1 MSARTNHAPPTGA
14 RPLFQG
20 LLYAAGPA
28 PLAGVAG
35 AGLTFGFFAW
45 YAAVSHLHALLAVT
59 DLVLLTLIP
68 LGTVAAVAAWQWYA
82 NYVSWRTGISHRTA
96 LILDAWSFLPLYLLW
111 LPLALLPFRSVSEG
125 PVVIA
130 TVALWGAVKLAAAVR
145 LSQTIREVTVTYLVT
160 RIPLI
165 IIALLGATLIGQR
178 AGTHWAASHDLLL
191 TVWGRWDAQHYI
203 EIAANGYHGTNM
215 AFFPLYPLLLAILGK
230 LTGSHLIAGLIVS
243 NAALYVGLLF
253 FYKLVEHELRDR
265 RMAHRAIFYISIF
278 PTAIFFSAVYTESLF
293 FALTVAS
300 FYYIRERKWLLAG
313 IVGAFASATR
323 VEGVLLFVPFAI
335 EWWAAH
341 RNGEPISWRSV
352 LGIGLVPAG
361 MLAYMGYLWV
371 LVGDPLYFSHVQA
384 HWNRHFAPPWV
395 SIGNSIHLL
404 THAHLPQ
411 SIAYQSIEL
420 VFTALMI
427 VMLALGFRTLR
438 TSYWAYMLLSV
449 IVPLSTSSLMSM
461 PRFAL
466 VLFPIFIVLAIWGR
480 RPAVNNAVV
489 AFSLPLLGLFT
500 VLFADWYWIA

>member
-1 MSARTNHAPPTGA
+1 MSARSNHAPPTGV

-35 AGLTFGFFAW
+35 AGLTAGFFGW
-45 YAAVSHLHALLAVT
+45 YTAVSHLHALLAFT
-59 DLVLLTLIP
+59 DLVLAVALP
-68 LGTVAAVAAWQWYA
+68 LGLAACIAAWRGYA
-82 NYVSWRTGISHRTA
+82 NYLSWRTGISHRTA
-96 LILDAWSFLPLYLLW
+96 LVLDAWSFLPVYLLW
-111 LPLALLPFRSVSEG
+111 LPLLLLPFRVLPEG
-125 PVVIA
+125 PVLIVTA
-130 TVALWGAVKLAAAVR
+130 ALWGAVKLLAATR
-145 LSQTIREVTVTYLVT
+145 LNQTVREVTVTYLVT

-203 EIAANGYHGTNM
+203 EIATGGYHGTNM
-215 AFFPLYPLLLAILGK
+215 AFFPLYPMLLAILGK
-230 LTGSHLIAGLIVS
+230 FTGSHLVAGLIVS
-243 NAALYVGLLF
+243 NVALYLGLLF
-253 FYKLVEHELRDR
+253 FYKLVEHELHDR
-265 RMAHRAIFYISIF
+265 RVAYRAIFYISIF

-300 FYYIRERKWLLAG
+300 FYYIRQRQWLLAG
-313 IVGAFASATR
+313 LIGACASATR

-341 RNGEPISWRSV
+341 RSGERISWRSV
-352 LGIGLVPAG
+352 AGIALVPSG

-371 LVGDPLYFSHVQA
+371 LVGDPLYFSHVQS
-384 HWNRHFAPPWV
+384 HWHRHLAPPWV
-395 SIGNSIHLL
+395 SVGNSIHLI
-404 THAHLPQ
+404 THAHLPS

-427 VMLALGFRTLR
+427 AMLALGLRTLR
-438 TSYWAYMLLSV
+438 TSYWVYMLLS
-449 IVPLSTSSLMSM
+449 IAIPLSTSSLMSM

-466 VLFPIFIVLAIWGR
+466 VLFPIFMVLAIWGR